1 MPVRG
6 IRGAT
11 TAEKNTEE
19 GILSATTQLLKTML
33 QMNEGLKCEDI
44 SCVTFSATNDLDAVY
59 PAKAARELGWK
70 YVPLFCTQEMMVEET
85 LDRCIR
91 VLILWNTNRSQQEIR
106 HIYSGRAQSLRPDLS
121 GAQSKEDP
129 GDKNVLEGTRS

>member
-11 TAEKNTEE
+11 TAEENTEE

-33 QMNEGLKCEDI
+33 QMNAGLKCEDI
-44 SCVTFSATNDLDAVY
+44 SCVMFSATNDLDAVY
-59 PAKAARELGWK
+59 PARAARELGWK
-70 YVPLFCTQEMMVEET
+70 YVPLFCTQEMMVKDS
-85 LDRCIR
+85 LNRCIR
-91 VLILWNTNRSQQEIR
+91 VMILWNTTRSQQEIR
-106 HIYSGRAQSLRPDLS
+106 HVYSGSAQSLRPDLS
-121 GAQSKEDP
+121 GEQFREDS